1 MWAIPIGTSSALKKK
16 NNSGKES
23 QYMFSHPELGSDPQI
38 GLDRELGYDKNSGET
53 ISKVGL
59 HCKGYAWVSVLWSF
73 DNSER

>member
-1 MWAIPIGTSSALKKK
+1 
-16 NNSGKES
+16 
-23 QYMFSHPELGSDPQI
+23 MFSHPELGSDPQI

-53 ISKVGL
+53 RSKVGL